1 MDIIENNNYCFIIQY
16 GKHPLYIGT
25 NYEYMKNIVI
35 VHNKYTDIFH
45 KAYLSVVSLNGG
57 YITYKEY
64 HKYETFIEID
74 IKQDLKKQLQENN
87 INIEDIYI
95 NNNIYSFILNPF
107 EMEYFYDKDCNILDH
122 PFRDYD
128 EEKKIFDFVDNS
140 QGHVICSAKNIKEAM
155 KKIKIPENTEYAK
168 YKKYEHNYDVWVEVT
183 KCEKTNVLF
192 IETKNGGE
200 FIKMDKELYEFPYIF

>member
-140 QGHVICSAKNIKEAM
+140 
-155 KKIKIPENTEYAK
+155 
-168 YKKYEHNYDVWVEVT
+168 
-183 KCEKTNVLF
+183 
-192 IETKNGGE
+192 
-200 FIKMDKELYEFPYIF
+200 